1 MDILRE
7 LYSVI
12 QDRKEHPVEG
22 SYTNYL
28 FDKGTDKISKKLG
41 EEAVEVVI
49 AASQRDRKATIQEI
63 ADLEYHL
70 LVLMA
75 DRGITLDD
83 VETER
88 VHPVRKCVCVCDE
101 KCDRCRVGCNAHD
114 TPLSNV
120 SFTPYHTWAQAAVP
134 NL

>member
-1 MDILRE
+1 MDILKE

-12 QDRKEHPVEG
+12 TDRKENPTEG

-83 VETER
+83 IETELR
-88 VHPVRKCVCVCDE
+88 SR
-101 KCDRCRVGCNAHD
+101 R
-114 TPLSNV
+114 S
-120 SFTPYHTWAQAAVP
+120 
-134 NL
+134 

>member
-1 MDILRE
+1 MDIRRE

-12 QDRKEHPVEG
+12 KDRQEHPVEG

-49 AASQRDRKATIQEI
+49 AASQRNRKEIIGEI

-75 DRGITLDD
+75 DQGITIDD
-83 VETER
+83 VEAELR
-88 VHPVRKCVCVCDE
+88 SR
-101 KCDRCRVGCNAHD
+101 RN
-114 TPLSNV
+114 
-120 SFTPYHTWAQAAVP
+120 
-134 NL
+134 

>member
-1 MDILRE
+1 MNIFKE

-12 QDRKEHPVEG
+12 TDRKANPVEG

-63 ADLEYHL
+63 ADLQYHV

-75 DRGITLDD
+75 DQGITPDD
-83 VETER
+83 VEAELR
-88 VHPVRKCVCVCDE
+88 SR
-101 KCDRCRVGCNAHD
+101 R
-114 TPLSNV
+114 S
-120 SFTPYHTWAQAAVP
+120 
-134 NL
+134 

>member
-1 MDILRE
+1 MDIMRE

-12 QDRKEHPVEG
+12 KDRQEHPVEG

-49 AASQRDRKATIQEI
+49 AASQRNRKETIQEI
-63 ADLEYHL
+63 ADLQYHV

-75 DRGITLDD
+75 DQGITPDD
-83 VETER
+83 VETELR
-88 VHPVRKCVCVCDE
+88 SR
-101 KCDRCRVGCNAHD
+101 RN
-114 TPLSNV
+114 
-120 SFTPYHTWAQAAVP
+120 
-134 NL
+134 

>member
-1 MDILRE
+1 MDIMRE

-12 QDRKEHPVEG
+12 MDRKEHPVEG

-28 FDKGTDKISKKLG
+28 FEKGTDKISKKLG

-63 ADLEYHL
+63 ADLQYHV

-75 DRGITLDD
+75 DQGITPDD
-83 VETER
+83 VEAELR
-88 VHPVRKCVCVCDE
+88 SR
-101 KCDRCRVGCNAHD
+101 R
-114 TPLSNV
+114 S
-120 SFTPYHTWAQAAVP
+120 
-134 NL
+134 

>member
-12 QDRKEHPVEG
+12 KDRQEHPVEG

-83 VETER
+83 VEAELR
-88 VHPVRKCVCVCDE
+88 SR
-101 KCDRCRVGCNAHD
+101 RG
-114 TPLSNV
+114 
-120 SFTPYHTWAQAAVP
+120 
-134 NL
+134 

>member
-1 MDILRE
+1 MDIMRE

-12 QDRKEHPVEG
+12 LDRKEHPVEG

-41 EEAVEVVI
+41 EAAVEVVI

-83 VETER
+83 VEAELR
-88 VHPVRKCVCVCDE
+88 SR
-101 KCDRCRVGCNAHD
+101 RG
-114 TPLSNV
+114 
-120 SFTPYHTWAQAAVP
+120 
-134 NL
+134 

>member
-75 DRGITLDD
+75 DRVITLDD
-83 VETER
+83 VETELR
-88 VHPVRKCVCVCDE
+88 SR
-101 KCDRCRVGCNAHD
+101 R
-114 TPLSNV
+114 S
-120 SFTPYHTWAQAAVP
+120 
-134 NL
+134 

>member
-12 QDRKEHPVEG
+12 IDRKEHPVEG

-49 AASQRDRKATIQEI
+49 AASQRDRKEIIQEI

-83 VETER
+83 VETELR
-88 VHPVRKCVCVCDE
+88 SR
-101 KCDRCRVGCNAHD
+101 RN
-114 TPLSNV
+114 
-120 SFTPYHTWAQAAVP
+120 
-134 NL
+134 

>member
-83 VETER
+83 VETELR
-88 VHPVRKCVCVCDE
+88 SR
-101 KCDRCRVGCNAHD
+101 RR
-114 TPLSNV
+114 
-120 SFTPYHTWAQAAVP
+120 
-134 NL
+134 

>member
-1 MDILRE
+1 MDIFRE

-12 QDRKEHPVEG
+12 MDRKEHPVEG

-83 VETER
+83 VEAELR
-88 VHPVRKCVCVCDE
+88 SR
-101 KCDRCRVGCNAHD
+101 R
-114 TPLSNV
+114 S
-120 SFTPYHTWAQAAVP
+120 
-134 NL
+134 

>member
-12 QDRKEHPVEG
+12 LDRKEHPVEG

-83 VETER
+83 VEAELR
-88 VHPVRKCVCVCDE
+88 SR
-101 KCDRCRVGCNAHD
+101 R
-114 TPLSNV
+114 
-120 SFTPYHTWAQAAVP
+120 
-134 NL
+134 

>member
-28 FDKGTDKISKKLG
+28 FEKGTDKISKKLG

-83 VETER
+83 VEAELR
-88 VHPVRKCVCVCDE
+88 SR
-101 KCDRCRVGCNAHD
+101 RG
-114 TPLSNV
+114 
-120 SFTPYHTWAQAAVP
+120 
-134 NL
+134 

>member
-12 QDRKEHPVEG
+12 MDRKDHPVEG

-28 FDKGTDKISKKLG
+28 FNKGTDKISKKLG

-83 VETER
+83 VEAELR
-88 VHPVRKCVCVCDE
+88 SR
-101 KCDRCRVGCNAHD
+101 R
-114 TPLSNV
+114 S
-120 SFTPYHTWAQAAVP
+120 
-134 NL
+134 

>member
-1 MDILRE
+1 MDIMRE

-12 QDRKEHPVEG
+12 LDRKEHPVEG

-75 DRGITLDD
+75 DRGISLDD
-83 VETER
+83 VETELR
-88 VHPVRKCVCVCDE
+88 SR
-101 KCDRCRVGCNAHD
+101 R
-114 TPLSNV
+114 S
-120 SFTPYHTWAQAAVP
+120 
-134 NL
+134 

>member
-1 MDILRE
+1 MDIMRE

-12 QDRKEHPVEG
+12 LDRKDHPVEG

-83 VETER
+83 VEAELR
-88 VHPVRKCVCVCDE
+88 SR
-101 KCDRCRVGCNAHD
+101 RG
-114 TPLSNV
+114 
-120 SFTPYHTWAQAAVP
+120 
-134 NL
+134 

>member
-75 DRGITLDD
+75 DRGISLDD
-83 VETER
+83 VETELR
-88 VHPVRKCVCVCDE
+88 SR
-101 KCDRCRVGCNAHD
+101 R
-114 TPLSNV
+114 S
-120 SFTPYHTWAQAAVP
+120 
-134 NL
+134 

>member
-1 MDILRE
+1 MDIMRE

-12 QDRKEHPVEG
+12 KDRQEHPVEG

-83 VETER
+83 VEAELR
-88 VHPVRKCVCVCDE
+88 SR
-101 KCDRCRVGCNAHD
+101 RG
-114 TPLSNV
+114 
-120 SFTPYHTWAQAAVP
+120 
-134 NL
+134 

>member
-49 AASQRDRKATIQEI
+49 AASQRDKKATIQEI

-75 DRGITLDD
+75 DRGISLDD
-83 VETER
+83 VETELR
-88 VHPVRKCVCVCDE
+88 SR
-101 KCDRCRVGCNAHD
+101 RG
-114 TPLSNV
+114 
-120 SFTPYHTWAQAAVP
+120 
-134 NL
+134 

>member
-12 QDRKEHPVEG
+12 IDRKEHPVEG

-49 AASQRDRKATIQEI
+49 AASQRDRKEIICEI

-83 VETER
+83 VETELR
-88 VHPVRKCVCVCDE
+88 SR
-101 KCDRCRVGCNAHD
+101 R
-114 TPLSNV
+114 S
-120 SFTPYHTWAQAAVP
+120 
-134 NL
+134 

>member
-1 MDILRE
+1 MDIMRE

-12 QDRKEHPVEG
+12 LDRKEHPVEG

-28 FDKGTDKISKKLG
+28 FEKGTDKISKKLG

-83 VETER
+83 VEAELR
-88 VHPVRKCVCVCDE
+88 SR
-101 KCDRCRVGCNAHD
+101 RG
-114 TPLSNV
+114 
-120 SFTPYHTWAQAAVP
+120 
-134 NL
+134 

>member
-1 MDILRE
+1 MDIRTE

-22 SYTNYL
+22 SYTNFL

-49 AASQRDRKATIQEI
+49 AASQRDRKAIIQEI

-70 LVLMA
+70 LVLMV
-75 DRGITLDD
+75 DRGITPDD
-83 VETER
+83 IENELKSR
-88 VHPVRKCVCVCDE
+88 R
-101 KCDRCRVGCNAHD
+101 
-114 TPLSNV
+114 S
-120 SFTPYHTWAQAAVP
+120 
-134 NL
+134 

>member
-1 MDILRE
+1 MDILKE

-12 QDRKEHPVEG
+12 TDRKENPTEG

-41 EEAVEVVI
+41 EEAVEVII

-70 LVLMA
+70 LVLMV

-83 VETER
+83 VEAELR
-88 VHPVRKCVCVCDE
+88 SR
-101 KCDRCRVGCNAHD
+101 R
-114 TPLSNV
+114 S
-120 SFTPYHTWAQAAVP
+120 
-134 NL
+134 

>member
-12 QDRKEHPVEG
+12 LDRKEHPVEG

-70 LVLMA
+70 LVLMV

-83 VETER
+83 VEAELR
-88 VHPVRKCVCVCDE
+88 SR
-101 KCDRCRVGCNAHD
+101 R
-114 TPLSNV
+114 S
-120 SFTPYHTWAQAAVP
+120 
-134 NL
+134 

>member
-1 MDILRE
+1 MDIMRE

-12 QDRKEHPVEG
+12 LDRKEHPVEG

-70 LVLMA
+70 LILMA

-83 VETER
+83 VETELR
-88 VHPVRKCVCVCDE
+88 SR
-101 KCDRCRVGCNAHD
+101 RG
-114 TPLSNV
+114 
-120 SFTPYHTWAQAAVP
+120 
-134 NL
+134 

>member
-49 AASQRDRKATIQEI
+49 AASQRDRKEIIQEI

-83 VETER
+83 VETELR
-88 VHPVRKCVCVCDE
+88 SR
-101 KCDRCRVGCNAHD
+101 R
-114 TPLSNV
+114 S
-120 SFTPYHTWAQAAVP
+120 
-134 NL
+134 

>member
-12 QDRKEHPVEG
+12 MDRKENPTEG

-83 VETER
+83 VEAELR
-88 VHPVRKCVCVCDE
+88 SR
-101 KCDRCRVGCNAHD
+101 R
-114 TPLSNV
+114 S
-120 SFTPYHTWAQAAVP
+120 
-134 NL
+134 

>member
-1 MDILRE
+1 MDIMRE

-12 QDRKEHPVEG
+12 ADRKANPVEG

-41 EEAVEVVI
+41 EEAVETVI

-70 LVLMA
+70 LVLLV

-83 VETER
+83 VEAELR
-88 VHPVRKCVCVCDE
+88 SR
-101 KCDRCRVGCNAHD
+101 R
-114 TPLSNV
+114 S
-120 SFTPYHTWAQAAVP
+120 
-134 NL
+134 

>member
-1 MDILRE
+1 MVALASYIRRNFE
-7 LYSVI
+7 NPRVVVI
-12 QDRKEHPVEG
+12 TDRKENPTEG

-75 DRGITLDD
+75 DRGISLDD
-83 VETER
+83 VETELR
-88 VHPVRKCVCVCDE
+88 SR
-101 KCDRCRVGCNAHD
+101 R
-114 TPLSNV
+114 S
-120 SFTPYHTWAQAAVP
+120 
-134 NL
+134 

>member
-1 MDILRE
+1 MDIMRE

-12 QDRKEHPVEG
+12 MDRKEHPVEG

-28 FDKGTDKISKKLG
+28 FEKGTDKISKKLG

-83 VETER
+83 IEAELR
-88 VHPVRKCVCVCDE
+88 SR
-101 KCDRCRVGCNAHD
+101 RG
-114 TPLSNV
+114 
-120 SFTPYHTWAQAAVP
+120 
-134 NL
+134 